1 MCSAFESAASQFAEL
16 LQVSGSNTAGAN
28 YHTPFPFPQ
37 HTRTL
42 STKDFSVSP
51 DPLPGLRPWTPLG
64 DFRPPDLLNW
74 PPPSSFSG
82 SAPESLLV
90 SKLFETFRTY
100 ILLLCVYFVCVFS
113 LFCRVCVLCFY
124 LLCLAHGQLSVL
136 CSLLLS
142 SSVCESLLFVIAV
155 NAWF

>member
-1 MCSAFESAASQFAEL
+1 LCSAFESAASQFAEL

-64 DFRPPDLLNW
+64 DFRTPDLLNW

-82 SAPESLLV
+82 SAPDNNNNNYYYNSHGN
-90 SKLFETFRTY
+90 
-100 ILLLCVYFVCVFS
+100 VYGAVIMTK
-113 LFCRVCVLCFY
+113 
-124 LLCLAHGQLSVL
+124 
-136 CSLLLS
+136 
-142 SSVCESLLFVIAV
+142 VIARV
-155 NAWF
+155 HPVHLMNVD